1 MWKHYTR
8 TVSKILKG
16 EAMVRKERLISM
28 LFAVIL
34 TIGTIAGSV
43 HAAEAPGD
51 GHNSEIEESK
61 YRIVLDAN
69 GGYFDHEWDDIR
81 EEYVEKEE
89 IVNKVIKPGEAIKTV
104 PVMETDAAEAT
115 FLGWSKERDGGILPQ
130 EEDGGYVPEKDCT
143 LYALWEIEETGT
155 EESETEE
162 AEDPDTEITEN
173 TEPEDTEEPEA
184 LEDPAGT
191 EEPEALA
198 ATEAATASAEAAA
211 EETSEEAVTAMTTE
225 SEIAAEEPETAAVAM
240 TAETEVAAEEEP
252 DAAVTAMTAE
262 TEIAA
267 EEEPGAVTASAA
279 ADTAIVAEE
288 LEKADHKEAAQAETK
303 DFVLTIYA
311 EHGAMTSSTNAAAG
325 DYGHSWLSITN
336 NSATGYDFHGY
347 EIRPGYTMDLG
358 LWGDQSLNANGLG
371 GVFLNR
377 ESWEIRLSSVK
388 CYSLAVS
395 KKAVNRIKDAAPAES
410 YYHDGYMAN
419 TWNVH
424 DNLLHNCT
432 TFAVKMWNRAVGIT
446 ENFDIDI
453 IDEPLLLEE
462 KIDQRNTDRKRQ
474 VKDTG
479 RYSSLPAG
487 ADYVY
492 HVNRAGELIPV
503 HTLALSVNEAAL
515 RKGESVKLTAKY
527 VNDDLSDS
535 KVVWRS
541 SDTRIAAVEKGTVRG
556 VKGGN
561 CTITASL
568 EDKWEAKC
576 DVTVVSGEI
585 YSVQD
590 LKAVSKFPGD
600 SYVLMNDLDLRN
612 EEWTPIGTA
621 SAPFTGDF
629 NGNGHSISGLKVSGN
644 SDYSGLFGKISNAAV
659 LRLSVY
665 GNVSG
670 HEYVGGIAGL
680 ADNSDLSFC
689 INYATV
695 NGVDQVGGVIGRVYQ
710 STMEYCMNDGAV
722 SASGR
727 ACGGVTSDI
736 YPSGSVTYCLNLGR
750 VSGGTDL
757 TGGITGG
764 STRGTVSSCINAAAV
779 SYRGGYAGA
788 IAGDNSSY
796 SGSRADNFFLKT
808 STINS
813 GFRVIGTG
821 SGTVVSAS
829 DRKVIDLKD
838 KILGG
843 RGGTRQDQPLKVSI
857 VRKIVAGRTATVSVT
872 GCDGKLSFTSSNPS
886 VAEVTSKGKVT
897 AKKPGKVKITVK
909 AAETSFYKA
918 ASKTIEI
925 SVVPKAPAEVS
936 AVNLISGVKLSWSR
950 VPGATYYVIYKNGL
964 RFKKIEKSSTAAYI
978 DRAATAN
985 GKTYTYTVYACSP
998 EGAGG
1003 SRKCKICR
1011 LKRPDISFL
1020 WALSRGNMLV
1030 VSERDPDADG
1040 FVIQY
1045 SQNRL
1050 FISRKK
1056 TIFVPGNGRLTY
1068 FIGDLAINKRY
1079 YVRVRTYRKTDG
1091 KVYYSTWSRV
1101 NSIRTFN

>member
-143 LYALWEIEETGT
+143 LYALWEIEETET

-198 ATEAATASAEAAA
+198 ATEAATASAEAAV
-211 EETSEEAVTAMTTE
+211 EETPEEAVTAMTTESETAVEEPETAATAMTTE
-225 SEIAAEEPETAAVAM
+225 SEIAAEEEPE
-240 TAETEVAAEEEP
+240 
-252 DAAVTAMTAE
+252 AAVTAMTAE

-267 EEEPGAVTASAA
+267 EEEPGAVTAAAA

-288 LEKADHKEAAQAETK
+288 LAKADHKEAAQAETK

-311 EHGAMTSSTNAAAG
+311 EHGAMTSSTDAAAG

-358 LWGDQSLNANGLG
+358 LWGDQSLNPNGLG

-377 ESWEIRLSSVK
+377 ESWEIRLGSIK
-388 CYSLAVS
+388 CYSLEVS
-395 KKAVNRIKDAAPAES
+395 KEAVNRIKNAAPAES
-410 YYHDGYMAN
+410 YYHDGYMAGDKDL
-419 TWNVH
+419 H

-446 ENFDIDI
+446 ENFDVDI

-462 KIDQRNTDRKRQ
+462 KIEQRNTDRKRQ
-474 VKDTG
+474 NKDTN

-492 HVNRAGELIPV
+492 HVNQSGELIPV
-503 HTLALSVNEAAL
+503 HTLALSASEAAL

-535 KVVWRS
+535 KVDWSS
-541 SDTRIAAVEKGTVRG
+541 SDTSIATVGNGTVNG
-556 VKGGN
+556 VNGGS

-568 EDKWEAKC
+568 EGKWEAKC
-576 DVTVVSGEI
+576 AVTVVSGEI

-590 LKAVSKFPGD
+590 LKAVSKYPGD
-600 SYVLMNDLDLRN
+600 SYVLMNDLDLRG
-612 EEWTPIGTA
+612 EEWTPIGTS
-621 SAPFTGDF
+621 SAPFTGVF
-629 NGNGHSISGLKVSGN
+629 NGNGHSISGLKVSGK
-644 SDYSGLFGKISNAAV
+644 SDYSGLFGKISNAKV

-665 GNVSG
+665 GSVSG
-670 HEYVGGIAGL
+670 HEYVGGVAGL
-680 ADNSDLSFC
+680 ADQSELSFC

-695 NGVDQVGGVIGRVYQ
+695 NGVDQVGGVIGRVYK
-710 STMEYCMNDGAV
+710 STMEYCMNAGSV
-722 SASGR
+722 TASGR

-736 YPSGSVTYCLNLGR
+736 YPSGSVTYCLNLGK
-750 VSGGTDL
+750 VFGGNNL

-779 SYRGGYAGA
+779 YYSGEYAGG

-796 SGSRADNFFLKT
+796 SGSRSDNYFLKT
-808 STINS
+808 ASINA
-813 GFRVIGTG
+813 GFSVIGTG
-821 SGTVVSAS
+821 SGIISSAS
-829 DRKVIDLKD
+829 DQKVIDLKN

-843 RGGTRQDQPLKVSI
+843 RGGEKQTWPLKVTAA
-857 VRKIVAGRTATVSVT
+857 RKIVAGNTANVSVT
-872 GCDGKLSFTSSNPS
+872 GCDGGLSFSSSNTS
-886 VAEVTSKGKVT
+886 VAVVSAKGKVT
-897 AKKPGKVKITVK
+897 AKKAGKVKITVK
-909 AAETSFYKA
+909 AAETAFYKA
-918 ASKTIEI
+918 AAKTIEI
-925 SVVPKAPAEVS
+925 TVVPKAPAMVT

-950 VPGATYYVIYKNGL
+950 VPDATYYVIHRNGV
-964 RFKKIEKSSTAAYI
+964 RIKKIDQGATVTYI
-978 DRAATAN
+978 DKTANKN
-985 GKTYTYTVYACSP
+985 GKTYNYSVYACSK

-1003 SRKCKICR
+1003 YRKCMICF
-1011 LKRPDISFL
+1011 LKRPSISFL
-1020 WALSRGNMLV
+1020 WPYERGKLFLA
-1030 VSERDPDADG
+1030 SEGDPSADG

-1045 SQNRL
+1045 SRSRL
-1050 FISRKK
+1050 FAGKK
-1056 TIFVPGNGRLTY
+1056 TVYWSGYGRMVS
-1068 FIGDLAINKRY
+1068 FIENLAVGKRY
-1079 YVRVRTYRKTDG
+1079 YVRVRTYKKTGG
-1091 KVYYSTWSRV
+1091 KTHYSTWSRV
-1101 NSIRTFN
+1101 ESIRISD